1 MFREGYLTCLVNPDT
16 PQTRTRE
23 FIDSRAAHQEFL
35 ATCREVRE
43 NRVAA
48 GWVGPVKAFLLSPK
62 HLLLRAF
69 GANYCAHVSGMMYS
83 RTSCQPLV
91 RLTPE
96 SSFKRRYRFPSRDV
110 GVSCHKSLRELR
122 CLLTVSLQPV
132 LEYLVAVRSPMCSFG
147 LEPPFHCRPVRLT
160 AG

>member
-16 PQTRTRE
+16 LQMRTRE

-35 ATCREVRE
+35 ATCKEVRE

-69 GANYCAHVSGMMYS
+69 GANYCVHASAMVEPVTSRERVSS
-83 RTSCQPLV
+83 
-91 RLTPE
+91 
-96 SSFKRRYRFPSRDV
+96 D
-110 GVSCHKSLRELR
+110 
-122 CLLTVSLQPV
+122 
-132 LEYLVAVRSPMCSFG
+132 
-147 LEPPFHCRPVRLT
+147 
-160 AG
+160 